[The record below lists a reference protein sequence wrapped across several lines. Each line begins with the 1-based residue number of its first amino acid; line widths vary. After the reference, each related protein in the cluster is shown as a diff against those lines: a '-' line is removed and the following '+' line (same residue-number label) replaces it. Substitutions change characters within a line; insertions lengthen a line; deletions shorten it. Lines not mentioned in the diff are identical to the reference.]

1 MVDDEDDLMKGFTSI
16 DSGNWKRLRENDEL
30 VIDPAKS
37 INSEWALRLSLVNN
51 DDNFI
56 DINWIKVT
64 DFLNSFSK
72 CWSFLAF
79 GTNHKSVII
88 NGGNHEDTIKFND
101 LSEIK
106 IDTVVYPIICEELKS
121 LPKKGIIYNK
131 ILTNSETAQIQDALK
146 DQGVMQIHRIQKTN
160 SFNGQKFFT
169 GSIILNFEDNVP
181 AYVKISKINI
191 PVNPLSPRPM
201 LCIHCGILGH
211 TKVNCFKNAQQFCE
225 NCFHTHDS
233 GEKCILLCKQC
244 KGDHYSNDFNCKILI
259 RELQILKVKEDYNIN
274 YFDARS
280 IISSI
285 NPPSIIDPL
294 EDAREKIKDLINK
307 NNSIFRASATR
318 IAERD
323 AAWEALK
330 VANEEIHELKEAL
343 VSQKE
348 EFGVEIA
355 DLGANMKK
363 NQEQLKDM
371 LCKSDDNFKRFEN
384 LSIAHKKLNKEFVK
398 LKEDNT
404 SNLKYIEEF
413 VNSSEVV
420 KKAYISFAEKKTGKA
435 GQASSLEIKVQ
446 KVRND
451 SKERNPSNK

>member
-1 MVDDEDDLMKGFTSI
+1 MFDDEDDLMKGGLSN
-16 DSGNWKRLRENDEL
+16 DSGNRKRPRENDEAL
-30 VIDPAKS
+30 IDPAKS
-37 INSEWALRLSLVNN
+37 INSEWALRISLVNN
-51 DDNFI
+51 DDNFV
-56 DINWIKVT
+56 DINWIRVS
-64 DFLNSFSK
+64 DFLNSLSK

-79 GTNHKSVII
+79 GTDHKSVII
-88 NGGNHEDTIKFND
+88 NGGNHEDTIKFIG

-106 IDTVVYPIICEELKS
+106 IDNVVYPIICEELKS

-131 ILTNSETAQIQDALK
+131 ILINSETAQIQEELK
-146 DQGVMQIHRIQKTN
+146 DQGVVQIFRIQKTN
-160 SFNGQKFFT
+160 SLNGQKFFT
-169 GSIILNFEDNVP
+169 GSIILNFEGKVP

-191 PVNPLSPRPM
+191 PVNSLSPRPM

-211 TKVNCFKNAQQFCE
+211 TKVNCFKNSQQFCE
-225 NCFHTHDS
+225 TCFHTHDS

-285 NPPSIIDPL
+285 NPPSILDPL

-307 NNSIFRASATR
+307 NNSIFRASASR

-330 VANEEIHELKEAL
+330 IANDEIYELKEAL
-343 VSQKE
+343 VTQKE

-355 DLGANMKK
+355 ELGANMKE
-363 NQEQLKDM
+363 NQEQLQDM
-371 LCKSDDNFKRFEN
+371 LSKSDENYKRFET
-384 LSIAHKKLNKEFVK
+384 LSLAHKKLNKEFVK
-398 LKEDNT
+398 LKEDNA

-420 KKAYISFAEKKTGKA
+420 TKAYISFADKKTGKS

-446 KVRND
+446 KVRTN